1 MWLKFFGPAMSS
13 HYGQQNS
20 PNVNLVTVSFMAARK
35 TADRL
40 PAATGGGDP
49 GNRTRLK
56 ELN

>member
-1 MWLKFFGPAMSS
+1 MSS
-13 HYGQQNS
+13 HDGQQNS
-20 PNVNLVTVSFMAARK
+20 PNVNLITVSFMAARK

-40 PAATGGGDP
+40 PAAAGGADP